1 MMKRVLEAIND
12 FKETNVNSNTQSNMQ
27 NDYLDK
33 IQQMMDNQ

>member
-12 FKETNVNSNTQSNMQ
+12 FKETNVNSNVQSNMQ